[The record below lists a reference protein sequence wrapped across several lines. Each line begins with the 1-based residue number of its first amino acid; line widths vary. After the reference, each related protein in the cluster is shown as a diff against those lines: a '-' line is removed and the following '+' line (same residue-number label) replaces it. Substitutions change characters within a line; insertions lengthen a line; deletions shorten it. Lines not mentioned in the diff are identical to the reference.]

1 MERKTNLTLHLIQVL
16 NKILR
21 MNYLDNLFFAI
32 LLTFGAYYF
41 VKNVKKIIR
50 NINLGQ
56 AINRSDNASER
67 WKNMAMIALGQ
78 SKMVKR
84 PVAGILHII
93 VYLGFVIINIEVLE
107 IIIDGLFGT
116 HRVFSFLGIVYDL
129 LIGSFEILAL
139 LVLVAV
145 IVFLIRRNGIKLKRF
160 ISSDLKGWPKS
171 DANYIL
177 YFEIVLMSLFL
188 LMNAADF
195 HLQNISGGFGHYH
208 QAGSFP
214 ISQYIAPFF
223 DGMNPTSVAFFERI
237 FWWIHI
243 TGILIFLN
251 YLYFSKHLHILLA
264 FPNTYFADLNP
275 KGQLDNL
282 ASVTK
287 EVRLMMDPNADPYA
301 TPVID
306 ETRGGAEL
314 SEANAA
320 PTKFGASDVQDLNW
334 VQLLN
339 AYTCTECGRCTSSC
353 PANQTGKKLSPRKI
367 MMDTRDRLEE
377 VGKNIDANKGVF
389 IPDNKSLLNDYISS
403 EELWACTSC
412 NACVEECPVNIS
424 PLSIIMDMRRY
435 LVMEQS
441 AAPMPLNAMMTNIEN
456 NGAPWQY
463 NQQDRLNWKN
473 EN

>member
-1 MERKTNLTLHLIQVL
+1 MS
-16 NKILR
+16 
-21 MNYLDNLFFAI
+21 YLDNILFAI
-32 LLTFGAYYF
+32 ILFLGFGYF
-41 VKNVKKIIR
+41 YSNVKKIIR
-50 NINLGQ
+50 NINLGTDV
-56 AINRSDNASER
+56 NRKDNAKAR
-67 WKNMAMIALGQ
+67 WSNMAMIALGQ

-84 PVAGILHII
+84 PIAGALHII
-93 VYLGFVIINIEVLE
+93 VYVGFIIINIELLE

-116 HRVFSFLGIVYDL
+116 HRIFSSLGVVYDV
-129 LIGSFEILAL
+129 LIASFEILAI

-145 IVFLIRRNGIKLKRF
+145 FVFWIRRNIIKLKRF
-160 ISSDLKGWPKS
+160 TSSDLNGTPKK

-177 YFEIVLMSLFL
+177 YFEVVLMTLFL
-188 LMNAADF
+188 LMNASDL
-195 HLQNISGGFGHYH
+195 HLQNIPGGYSHFIK
-208 QAGSFP
+208 AGSFP
-214 ISQYIAPFF
+214 ISQFIEPLFN
-223 DGMNPTSVAFFERI
+223 GMSNELVMLLSEL
-237 FWWIHI
+237 FWWLHI
-243 TGILIFLN
+243 VGILVFMN
-251 YLYFSKHLHILLA
+251 YLYFSKHLHIILA
-264 FPNTYFADLNP
+264 FPNTYFANLNP
-275 KGQLDNL
+275 EGQFDNL
-282 ASVTK
+282 ASVTN
-287 EVRLMMDPNADPYA
+287 EVKLMMDPNADPFA
-301 TPVID
+301 
-306 ETRGGAEL
+306 
-314 SEANAA
+314 AA
-320 PTKFGASDVQDLNW
+320 PETTVPSKFGASDVQDLNW

-389 IPDNKSLLNDYISS
+389 VPDNKTLLNDYITP

-463 NQQDRLNWKN
+463 SQQDRLNWKN
-473 EN
+473 E